1 MRIDLGAAVRTRD
14 GHEAGHIKQ
23 AIFDPRTN
31 EITSYVV
38 SAGGLLGHD
47 VIVSNE
53 MIESATPEGGEI
65 LVNIDKKDLDDL
77 SRYEATEYTTPPA
90 GWLAPTVYGFPVAGY
105 LWPVTD
111 SEISRTVENPAP
123 EEELG
128 RGPNIRKGMK
138 VRSAAGDVIGEVEV
152 VRVDDETG
160 ELRGIVIKRGDER
173 LEIEAEHIGRVDD
186 DIRLA
191 SEEREIRGRETT

>member
-1 MRIDLGAAVRTRD
+1 MRIDLGAKVRTKD

-38 SAGGLLGHD
+38 NTGGLLGHD

-53 MIESATPEGGEI
+53 MIESATSGGGEI
-65 LVNIDKKDLDDL
+65 LINIDKADLDDL
-77 SRYEATEYTTPPA
+77 SRYEASEYTTPPA
-90 GWLAPTVYGFPVAGY
+90 GWLAPAVYGFPVGGY

-111 SEISRTVENPAP
+111 SEIPRTVESPAP

-128 RGPNIRKGMK
+128 RGPHISKGAK
-138 VRSAAGDVIGEVEV
+138 VRSATGDVIGEVEV

-160 ELRGIVIKRGDER
+160 ELRGIVVKRGDE
-173 LEIEAEHIGRVDD
+173 LVEVEAEHIGRVDG
-186 DIRLA
+186 DIHLA
-191 SEEREIRGRETT
+191 SEEREIRGRETA